1 MDMQDGPGL
10 MMIVLGRLLLG
21 GLYVAGGIHH
31 FFVIVPLTDAIEA
44 RGIPLAKWVLLSG
57 SLFQILAGTLLMLGL
72 FVTAAAFGL
81 IVFTLAATVML
92 LNFWDMQGT
101 ARESAIN
108 TWKTNMA
115 IIGGL
120 LITAAGPM

>member
-1 MDMQDGPGL
+1 MQDGPAL

-44 RGIPLAKWVLLSG
+44 RGVPFAKWVLLSG
-57 SLFQILAGTLLMLGL
+57 SMFQILAGTLLILGL

-81 IVFTLAATVML
+81 ILFTLAATVML

-120 LITAAGPM
+120 LVTAAGPM

>member
-1 MDMQDGPGL
+1 MQDGPGL

-21 GLYVAGGIHH
+21 GLYVAGGFHH

>member
-1 MDMQDGPGL
+1 MLDGPAL
-10 MMIVLGRLLLG
+10 MMIALGRLLLG

-44 RGIPLAKWVLLSG
+44 RGVPFAKWVLLSG
-57 SLFQILAGTLLMLGL
+57 SVFQIVAGLLLMLGL

-81 IVFTLAATVML
+81 ILFTLAATVML

-120 LITAAGPM
+120 LIAAAGAM

>member
-1 MDMQDGPGL
+1 MQDGSAFVML
-10 MMIVLGRLLLG
+10 ALGRLLLG
-21 GLYVAGGIHH
+21 GLYVAGGVHH

-44 RGIPLAKWVLLSG
+44 RGVPFAKGVLVFG
-57 SLFQILAGTLLMLGL
+57 SMFQIVAGILLMLGL

-81 IVFTLAATVML
+81 IIFTLAATVML

-108 TWKTNMA
+108 SWKTNLA

-120 LITAAGPM
+120 LIAAAGAM

>member
-1 MDMQDGPGL
+1 MQDGPAFVIL
-10 MMIVLGRLLLG
+10 CLGRLLLG

-44 RGIPLAKWVLLSG
+44 RGVPFAKGVLLLG
-57 SLFQILAGTLLMLGL
+57 SMFQIVAGLLLMLGL

-101 ARESAIN
+101 ARDSAIN
-108 TWKTNMA
+108 SWKTNLA

-120 LITAAGPM
+120 LIAAAGAV

>member
-1 MDMQDGPGL
+1 MHDGPAL

-21 GLYVAGGIHH
+21 GIYVAGGIHH

-44 RGIPLAKWVLLSG
+44 RGVPLAKSVLLSG
-57 SLFQILAGTLLMLGL
+57 SMFQIVAGLLLMLGL

-81 IVFTLAATVML
+81 ILFTLAATIML

-101 ARESAIN
+101 ARDSAIN

-115 IIGGL
+115 IIAGL
-120 LITAAGPM
+120 LITAAGAM

>member
-1 MDMQDGPGL
+1 MHDGPAL

-21 GLYVAGGIHH
+21 GIYVAGGIHH

-44 RGIPLAKWVLLSG
+44 RGVPLAKSVLLSG
-57 SLFQILAGTLLMLGL
+57 SMFQIVAGLLLMLGL

-81 IVFTLAATVML
+81 ILFTLAATIML
-92 LNFWDMQGT
+92 LNFWDMHGT
-101 ARESAIN
+101 ARDSAIN

-120 LITAAGPM
+120 LITAAGAM

>member
-1 MDMQDGPGL
+1 MQDGPAL

-44 RGIPLAKWVLLSG
+44 RGIPFAKWVLLSG
-57 SLFQILAGTLLMLGL
+57 SMFQILAGTLLMLGL

-81 IVFTLAATVML
+81 ILFTLAATVML

-120 LITAAGPM
+120 LIAAAGPM

>member
-1 MDMQDGPGL
+1 MQDGSAFVML
-10 MMIVLGRLLLG
+10 ALGRLLLG

-31 FFVIVPLTDAIEA
+31 FFFIVPLTDAIEA
-44 RGIPLAKWVLLSG
+44 RGIPFAKGVLVMG
-57 SLFQILAGTLLMLGL
+57 SLFQIVASILLMLGL

-81 IVFTLAATVML
+81 IVFTLAATIML

-101 ARESAIN
+101 ARDSAIN

-120 LITAAGPM
+120 LIAAAGAM

>member
-1 MDMQDGPGL
+1 MQDGPGL

>member
-1 MDMQDGPGL
+1 MQDSPAL
-10 MMIVLGRLLLG
+10 MMLVLGRLLLG

-44 RGIPLAKWVLLSG
+44 RGIPFAKWVLLSG
-57 SLFQILAGTLLMLGL
+57 SMFQILAGTQLMLGF

-81 IVFTLAATVML
+81 ILFTLAATIML

-120 LITAAGPM
+120 LIAAAGPM

>member
-1 MDMQDGPGL
+1 MHDGPAL

-21 GLYVAGGIHH
+21 GIYVAGGIHH

-44 RGIPLAKWVLLSG
+44 RGVPLAKSVLLSG
-57 SLFQILAGTLLMLGL
+57 SMFQIVAGLLLMLGL

-81 IVFTLAATVML
+81 ILFTLAATIML

-101 ARESAIN
+101 ARDSAIN

-120 LITAAGPM
+120 LITAAGAM

>member
-1 MDMQDGPGL
+1 MQDGPAL

-44 RGIPLAKWVLLSG
+44 RGIPFAKWVLLSG
-57 SLFQILAGTLLMLGL
+57 SMFQILAGTQLMLGF

-81 IVFTLAATVML
+81 ILFTLAATIML

-120 LITAAGPM
+120 LIAAAGAM

>member
-1 MDMQDGPGL
+1 MQDGSAFVML
-10 MMIVLGRLLLG
+10 ALGRLLLG
-21 GLYVAGGIHH
+21 GLYVAGGVHH

-44 RGIPLAKWVLLSG
+44 RGVPFAKGVLVFG
-57 SLFQILAGTLLMLGL
+57 SMFQIVAGILLMFGL

-81 IVFTLAATVML
+81 IIFTLAATVML

-101 ARESAIN
+101 ARDSAIN
-108 TWKTNMA
+108 SWKTNLA

-120 LITAAGPM
+120 LIAAAGAM

>member
-1 MDMQDGPGL
+1 MQDGPAL

-44 RGIPLAKWVLLSG
+44 RGIPFAKWVLLSG
-57 SLFQILAGTLLMLGL
+57 SMFQILAGTQLMLGF

-81 IVFTLAATVML
+81 ILFTLAATIML

-120 LITAAGPM
+120 LIAAAGPM

>member
-1 MDMQDGPGL
+1 MQDGPAF
-10 MMIVLGRLLLG
+10 MMLVLGRLLLG

-44 RGIPLAKWVLLSG
+44 RGIPFAKWVLLSG
-57 SLFQILAGTLLMLGL
+57 SMFQIVAGILLILGL

-81 IVFTLAATVML
+81 IVFTLAATIML

-101 ARESAIN
+101 ARQSAIN

-120 LITAAGPM
+120 LIAAAGAM

>member
-1 MDMQDGPGL
+1 MQDGAAL

-44 RGIPLAKWVLLSG
+44 RGIPFAKWVLLSG
-57 SLFQILAGTLLMLGL
+57 SMFQILAGTLLILGL

-81 IVFTLAATVML
+81 ILFTLAATVML

-120 LITAAGPM
+120 LIAAAGPM